1 MYTPHSIPCA
11 LLLLLS
17 LTACQQEVLTEEKRP
32 ALPQEAPIS
41 FTRGMVDNVSRVGN
55 GLEEYATTMGVWGWR
70 KQDGEKEQVFR
81 HQRVYY
87 DQAEQGWFYSPLKY
101 WNTRSTYDFYA
112 YAPYEPSLVTIED
125 GKWIHI
131 VGVSVAGEN
140 VQETPH
146 AQEVKVFSQDTDWM
160 VARAGQ
166 TDVPGT
172 YGATVQ
178 FCMQHVLSK
187 LNVRIRTSQEMADAT
202 TSVTLDELTIGT
214 FAASGSFA
222 QQLLH
227 TPVTAAER
235 AVEEWTLAPGAQ
247 GLTLGRTTGCTIP
260 TSYSYVLESLLLPQ
274 AVDMDDALQMAYT
287 LHYAD
292 GHGETFRYSLLL
304 REASADFETLVS
316 GCNYTLSFTIAPSSI
331 QFQASAYQW
340 ADGETGDLALP

>member
-87 DQAEQGWFYSPLKY
+87 DPAEQGWFYSPLKY

-247 GLTLGRTTGCTIP
+247 GLTLGRTTRCTIP
-260 TSYSYVLESLLLPQ
+260 TSYSYVLESLLRI
-274 AVDMDDALQMAYT
+274 
-287 LHYAD
+287 AD
-292 GHGETFRYSLLL
+292 GLY
-304 REASADFETLVS
+304 
-316 GCNYTLSFTIAPSSI
+316 APLCRRPR
-331 QFQASAYQW
+331 
-340 ADGETGDLALP
+340 GDLPLQPAPARGQCGLRDTGERVQLHPLLHHRPEQHPVPGQCLSVGRRRDGRFGVTINDN